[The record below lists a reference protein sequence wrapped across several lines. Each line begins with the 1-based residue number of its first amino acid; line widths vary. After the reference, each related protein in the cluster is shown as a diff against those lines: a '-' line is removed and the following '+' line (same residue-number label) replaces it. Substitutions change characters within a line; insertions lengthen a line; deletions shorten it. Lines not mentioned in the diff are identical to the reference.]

1 MVPEFAAGAAVGA
14 MALVGIAMAVS
25 VRRKRNNGSNTGA
38 AQHVPELSPM
48 DIAVE
53 IEMGKEAVGSAETVT
68 ADTVTEEMPSENGT
82 AAAAAAAATDGDVA
96 AEVAVEDVCPKV
108 DDAASVQQDQRLY

>member
-82 AAAAAAAATDGDVA
+82 AAAAAATDGDVA